1 MISKK
6 DKNFIENLKKKK
18 YREQYNMFI
27 VEGKKAIGEFLK
39 SSFSV
44 ESIYATQNI
53 WSDVDPKKIK
63 IVSKE
68 ELNTIS
74 SLKNP
79 DEGVGIFHMKNNN
92 DIIPSRIT
100 IALDNVRDPGNLGTI
115 IRLCDWYDIKQIVC
129 SQGCVECYN
138 PKVVQSTMGSLS
150 RVNITYTNLGEYLKS
165 NPCQKLAC
173 TLNGK
178 NIYEE
183 KIEGNAIVVMG
194 NEANGISEDIVEL
207 CDQKIT
213 IPQMGEQTAQ
223 SLNVSI
229 ATAIVVSKIIGG

>member
-68 ELNTIS
+68 ELKAMS

-92 DIIPSRIT
+92 DIIQSRIT

-129 SQGCVECYN
+129 SQGCVDCYN

-194 NEANGISEDIVEL
+194 NEANGIAEDIVEL